1 MMGIDDTT
9 YTVEQAQ
16 SLRLKRMA
24 WGFGVQACT
33 MLIVVAL
40 YGMGMVP
47 GPQVVIYL
55 GMIAALDIGF
65 ITSVTTGFNLRFED
79 PSLTAPQITLSVFP
93 VIYIMFYVMD
103 PQARMALLLMGT
115 SSLLFG
121 MFGLDR
127 RGMLLM
133 VGSILAGYLGL
144 LLALYLWAPAR
155 INLLV
160 EAVVVFAYACVLAI
174 NAYLGS
180 VIASMRRK
188 LKIQNRELAE
198 LATLDPLTRLPNR
211 RSLMAQLM
219 KESARSERRCPE
231 QDALCVSM
239 LDVDNFKEV
248 NDTWG
253 HEAGDRILC
262 EMGDALRGVVR
273 EGDFVGR
280 FGGEEFVIILP
291 ETSLEAAR
299 ALAIRI
305 RDTIATMRFAELP
318 AGEQVTVSQ
327 GVADHRSGERIEDT
341 LRRAD
346 DALYRAKD
354 DGRNLVA
361 VAY

>member
-1 MMGIDDTT
+1 MMITGDTT
-9 YTVEQAQ
+9 YTIDQAQ
-16 SLRLKRMA
+16 ALRLKRMA
-24 WGFGVQACT
+24 WGFGVQAST
-33 MLIVVAL
+33 MLIVAAL
-40 YGMGMVP
+40 YGMDMIP
-47 GPQVVIYL
+47 GLPAVIYL
-55 GMIAALDIGF
+55 GMILALDIGF
-65 ITSVTTGFNLRFED
+65 ITTIKTGFNLRFKD
-79 PSLTAPQITLSVFP
+79 PSLTALQIKLSVLP
-93 VIYIMFYVMD
+93 VIYIMFFVMD

-127 RGMLLM
+127 PGMLQV
-133 VGSILAGYLGL
+133 VGFILAGYLVL
-144 LLALYLWAPAR
+144 LLALHLWAPAR
-155 INLLV
+155 INLFV
-160 EAVVVFAYACVLAI
+160 EAVIVFAYACVLAT

-180 VIASMRRK
+180 FISSMRHK

-219 KESARSERRCPE
+219 KESVRSERRCPE
-231 QDALCVSM
+231 QDALCVCM
-239 LDVDNFKEV
+239 LDVDNFKQV
-248 NDTWG
+248 NDSWG

-262 EMGDALRGVVR
+262 QIGDAMRGMMR

-299 ALAIRI
+299 ALATRV
-305 RDTIATMRFAELP
+305 RDTIAAMHFSELP

-327 GVADHRSGERIEDT
+327 GIAVHQSGERTEDT
-341 LRRAD
+341 LKRAD

-354 DGRNLVA
+354 GGRNLV
-361 VAY
+361 VC

>member
-1 MMGIDDTT
+1 MMITDHTT
-9 YTVEQAQ
+9 YTIDQAQ
-16 SLRLKRMA
+16 ALRLKRMA

-40 YGMGMVP
+40 YGMGMIP
-47 GPQVVIYL
+47 GLPVVIYL
-55 GMIAALDIGF
+55 GMIVALDVGF
-65 ITSVTTGFNLRFED
+65 ITTIKTGINLRFKD
-79 PSLTAPQITLSVFP
+79 PSLTALQITLSVFP
-93 VIYIMFYVMD
+93 VIYIMFFVME

-121 MFGLDR
+121 MFGLGR
-127 RGMLLM
+127 RGMLQV
-133 VGSILAGYLGL
+133 VGVILAGYLGL
-144 LLALYLWAPAR
+144 LLALYLWAPER

-160 EAVVVFAYACVLAI
+160 EAVIVFAYACVLAI

-180 VIASMRRK
+180 VISSMRHK

-211 RSLMAQLM
+211 RSLMAQLV
-219 KESARSERRCPE
+219 KESARSERRFPE

-239 LDVDNFKEV
+239 LDVDNFKQV

-262 EMGDALRGVVR
+262 QVGDAMRDIMR

-299 ALAIRI
+299 ALVTRI
-305 RDTIATMRFAELP
+305 RDTIAAMQFPELP
-318 AGEQVTVSQ
+318 AGAQVTVSQ
-327 GVADHRSGERIEDT
+327 GIAAHRSGERIEDT
-341 LRRAD
+341 LKRAD
-346 DALYRAKD
+346 DALFRAKD
-354 DGRNLVA
+354 GGRNLV
-361 VAY
+361 VC

>member
-1 MMGIDDTT
+1 M
-9 YTVEQAQ
+9 V
-16 SLRLKRMA
+16 
-24 WGFGVQACT
+24 
-33 MLIVVAL
+33 IVAAL
-40 YGMGMVP
+40 YGMGMIP
-47 GPQVVIYL
+47 GLQVLIYL

-65 ITSVTTGFNLRFED
+65 IATIKTGFNLRCKD
-79 PSLTAPQITLSVFP
+79 PSLTAPQIMLSVLP
-93 VIYIMFYVMD
+93 VIYIMFYVSE
-103 PQARMALLLMGT
+103 PQARMAFLLMGT

-121 MFGLDR
+121 MFGLGR
-127 RGMLLM
+127 RGMLQ
-133 VGSILAGYLGL
+133 VGGFILAGYLVL
-144 LLALYLWAPAR
+144 LLALYLWAPER

-180 VIASMRRK
+180 FVSSMRHK

-211 RSLMAQLM
+211 RSLMAQLI
-219 KESARSERRCPE
+219 KESARSERRRPG

-239 LDVDNFKEV
+239 LDVDNFKQV

-262 EMGDALRGVVR
+262 RIGDAMRGMMR

-299 ALAIRI
+299 ALATRI
-305 RDTIATMRFAELP
+305 RDTIAAMRFSELP

-327 GVADHRSGERIEDT
+327 GIAAHRSGERIEDT
-341 LRRAD
+341 LKRAD

-354 DGRNLVA
+354 GGRNLV
-361 VAY
+361 VC

>member
-1 MMGIDDTT
+1 MVIDDTS
-9 YTVEQAQ
+9 YTVDQAQ
-16 SLRLKRMA
+16 SLRLRRMA
-24 WGFGVQACT
+24 WGFGVQVCT
-33 MLIVVAL
+33 VLIVGAL

-47 GPQVVIYL
+47 GLPVVIYL
-55 GMIAALDIGF
+55 GMIAALDVAF
-65 ITSVTTGFNLRFED
+65 FTLVRTGFNLRFED
-79 PSLTAPQITLSVFP
+79 PSMTAPQITLSVFP
-93 VIYIMFYVMD
+93 VIYIMFYVTE

-121 MFGLDR
+121 MFGLGR

-133 VGSILAGYLGL
+133 VGCILAGYLGL
-144 LLALYLWAPAR
+144 LLALHLWAPAR
-155 INLLV
+155 VNLLL
-160 EAVVVFAYACVLAI
+160 ETVVVFAYACVLAI

-180 VIASMRRK
+180 VIASMRCK
-188 LKIQNRELAE
+188 LKAQNRELVE
-198 LATLDPLTRLPNR
+198 LASLDPLTRLPNR
-211 RSLMAQLM
+211 RSLMAQLTR
-219 KESARSERRCPE
+219 ESARSERRCSE

-262 EMGDALRGVVR
+262 QIGDALRSVVR

-291 ETSLEAAR
+291 ATSLQAAQ
-299 ALAIRI
+299 ALATRI
-305 RDTIATMRFAELP
+305 RDTVAAQRFSELP
-318 AGEQVTVSQ
+318 AGEQVTVSL

-354 DGRNLVA
+354 GGRNRVA
-361 VAY
+361 C